1 MSKINLPDFI
11 EVSERVCHG
20 GNPSALDLF
29 IYHNEPADRVEEKV
43 FREQVANMIEEAR
56 CGLTPELA
64 GQILRW
70 FNEVAPRVVTTDP
83 QDTPFVDVAAIV
95 ALQKLAKP

>member
-1 MSKINLPDFI
+1 MSKINLP
-11 EVSERVCHG
+11 EWLEALERVNAG
-20 GNPSALDLF
+20 TSTALDRF
-29 IYHNEPADRVEEKV
+29 MHENEPADKVQEKE
-43 FREQVANMIEEAR
+43 FREQLAEMIEEAR